1 MTEEMYSGDTCVILV
16 ILWRMDNKIFRNG
29 RRYKGVT
36 RRTCKKANCF
46 PGLVVYPLGLYL
58 L

>member
-1 MTEEMYSGDTCVILV
+1 MTEEMYSGDTSVILV

-46 PGLVVYPLGLYL
+46 PGLVV
-58 L
+58 